1 MYNRFIFILTFFIFS
16 NYSLAEK
23 LTFDVG
29 RNFYISCSNNQVE
42 TNNFGKVEL
51 KCRDG
56 NRTVFTFD
64 SLCLSKTEPISFRY
78 KVYFNNDYWNVFIDR
93 RIINETCVI
102 GKNTKLGFQT
112 FHLFSLN
119 PGDSTKWVEMH
130 QLDKNVQIVSETKG
144 IIAKD
149 EFYDAHIYQEIK
161 RNFNHLFF
169 CRSND
174 FSAIYVFDCKKANS
188 FSLPSIDGMFSVNNN
203 PFSYFAYSSNRYY
216 LLLDNYKT
224 LHSASASSHV
234 NYSVWNDFI
243 LAEVG
248 EMATFYQKKENN
260 WNDWSDSLCKD
271 PNFLIFYSK
280 DKIECVSKTNYL
292 FSLKKSEFS
301 DVFIVSDEL
310 IVIDSLKKGIQIY
323 SAESNEKFAYQL
335 SKKYVFDREGKQL
348 FINKRKR
355 RVKRLIFENGK
366 FEIENLSK

>member
-1 MYNRFIFILTFFIFS
+1 
-16 NYSLAEK
+16 
-23 LTFDVG
+23 
-29 RNFYISCSNNQVE
+29 
-42 TNNFGKVEL
+42 
-51 KCRDG
+51 
-56 NRTVFTFD
+56 
-64 SLCLSKTEPISFRY
+64 
-78 KVYFNNDYWNVFIDR
+78 
-93 RIINETCVI
+93 
-102 GKNTKLGFQT
+102 
-112 FHLFSLN
+112 
-119 PGDSTKWVEMH
+119 
-130 QLDKNVQIVSETKG
+130 
-144 IIAKD
+144 
-149 EFYDAHIYQEIK
+149 
-161 RNFNHLFF
+161 
-169 CRSND
+169 
-174 FSAIYVFDCKKANS
+174 
-188 FSLPSIDGMFSVNNN
+188 MFSVNNN

-248 EMATFYQKKENN
+248 KMATFYQKKENN

-323 SAESNEKFAYQL
+323 SAESNEKFTYQL